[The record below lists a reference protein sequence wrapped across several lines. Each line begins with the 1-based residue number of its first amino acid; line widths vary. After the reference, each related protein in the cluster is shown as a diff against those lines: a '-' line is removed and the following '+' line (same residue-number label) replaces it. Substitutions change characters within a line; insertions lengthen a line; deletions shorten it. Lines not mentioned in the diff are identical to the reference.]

1 MNNAF
6 VRFGMKCVSGVVVTG
21 ALLVSSLMA
30 ATPNRIMVTLPHA
43 VTVGNTTLPSG
54 SYTIS
59 NLDMADGEYFVIRSA
74 NSAAVATIQAM
85 KITANT
91 SDKTQIQF
99 SQDGDTWRFDK
110 MFVEGDGTGYQFVGG
125 SK

>member
-1 MNNAF
+1 
-6 VRFGMKCVSGVVVTG
+6 
-21 ALLVSSLMA
+21 
-30 ATPNRIMVTLPHA
+30 

-91 SDKTQIQF
+91 NDKTQIQF